1 MRLSLCILALVA
13 TLTGCSGGAPAN
25 NPSPAATT
33 AQAPPTNAAPVAAS
47 SGSPA
52 AAAAHA
58 YPQGSIKKGDMVLC
72 VVCAVNE
79 GATEKE
85 AAVETIDY
93 EGKTYAFCNEE
104 EKAQFISSPAKFAA
118 K

>member
-1 MRLSLCILALVA
+1 MRSRLCILALA
-13 TLTGCSGGAPAN
+13 TILSGCSGGAPAA

-33 AQAPPTNAAPVAAS
+33 AQAAPTAAASGSPVAAA
-47 SGSPA
+47 PP
-52 AAAAHA
+52 HA
-58 YPQGSIKKGDMVLC
+58 YPQGSIKKGDMALC
-72 VVCAVNE
+72 VVCAINE

>member
-1 MRLSLCILALVA
+1 MRSRLCILALA
-13 TLTGCSGGAPAN
+13 ALLSGCSGGAPAG

-33 AQAPPTNAAPVAAS
+33 AQAAPTAAASGSPVAAT
-47 SGSPA
+47 A
-52 AAAAHA
+52 APHA
-58 YPQGSIKKGDMVLC
+58 YPEGSIKKGNMALC
-72 VVCAVNE
+72 VVCAINE

>member
-1 MRLSLCILALVA
+1 MRSRLCILALMA
-13 TLTGCSGGAPAN
+13 ILAGCSGGGAPTSS
-25 NPSPAATT
+25 PSAGATT
-33 AQAPPTNAAPVAAS
+33 AQAAPAT

-52 AAAAHA
+52 MAAAHSYA
-58 YPQGSIKKGDMVLC
+58 QGSIKKGDMALC
-72 VVCAVNE
+72 AVCAVND

-104 EKAQFISSPAKFAA
+104 EKAQFISSPAKFAS

>member
-1 MRLSLCILALVA
+1 MRSRLCILALA
-13 TLTGCSGGAPAN
+13 AILSGCSGGAPATTT
-25 NPSPAATT
+25 SPNAAATT
-33 AQAPPTNAAPVAAS
+33 AQSGPAASGTPVAS
-47 SGSPA
+47 
-52 AAAAHA
+52 AAHS
-58 YPQGSIKKGDMVLC
+58 YPQGSVKKGDTALC
-72 VVCAVNE
+72 AVCAVNE

-93 EGKTYAFCNEE
+93 EGKTYSFCNEE

>member
-1 MRLSLCILALVA
+1 LALA
-13 TLTGCSGGAPAN
+13 ALLAGCSGGSPASS
-25 NPSPAATT
+25 PSPAPVATT
-33 AQAPPTNAAPVAAS
+33 AQAAPTAA
-47 SGSPA
+47 GSPA
-52 AAAAHA
+52 TAAAAHA
-58 YPQGSIKKGDMVLC
+58 YPQGSVKKGDMALC

-104 EKAQFISSPAKFAA
+104 EKAQFISTPAKFAA
-118 K
+118 AK